1 MNDNRQAVDGAS
13 VVRLSTEA
21 GLHAGPASP
30 WDSGSDFFFFNIS
43 YVSVFSGEEGSR
55 AVCQRLTC
63 QQGVSTKDESQ

>member
-30 WDSGSDFFFFNIS
+30 WDSGSDFFFFLIYLMCQFS
-43 YVSVFSGEEGSR
+43 VERKEAELCVSN
-55 AVCQRLTC
+55 
-63 QQGVSTKDESQ
+63 